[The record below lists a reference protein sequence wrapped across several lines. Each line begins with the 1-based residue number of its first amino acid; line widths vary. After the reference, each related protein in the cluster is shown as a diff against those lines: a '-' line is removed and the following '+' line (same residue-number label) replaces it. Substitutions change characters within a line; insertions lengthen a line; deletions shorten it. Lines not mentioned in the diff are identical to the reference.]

1 MRRDEA
7 ERAVTK
13 TLALVIIVGA
23 GSIMAAPWSWQQ
35 PHATVLEHGGLAW
48 APEPFAFRSGISRR
62 YIDYE
67 NGSDFNTGYTT
78 NAPWKHHP
86 WDANAQGNAAAGS
99 GSQTYI
105 FRRGV
110 IYRGQLTPKDSGTS
124 SNPIRLTSDPSWG
137 EGEACLYGS
146 EAVTN
151 WQQGPAGV
159 HANIPSPGS
168 VWYADLPF
176 APRMVC
182 MVDTTGG
189 ITRIP
194 LARTPNWTITD
205 PTDPLRNCWRWNST
219 TTTNIGANSYLLARS
234 TSLNNADPD
243 YYLGGLVWSE
253 WNNLMSAP
261 YAATIDV
268 RDAGR
273 QSIGFTAA
281 WGGSSPNVIANH
293 RFWLEDKPHYLDQ
306 DGEYW
311 FDKQGTGGRLY
322 LRLPG
327 GIAPSTVTVE
337 AARHVG
343 IIYKFL
349 GSEWHNTEINGLTFR
364 FSNIYWPLHYRDFT
378 DYPLVQSAAIH
389 FEGTGTGLTVRNCVF
404 EYCGTAIRFRA
415 PYLSTSMDNIAVLD
429 NDIRYADHG
438 AIAVQNG
445 PGRPGLLGRV
455 QVLRNRI
462 RDVGLRAFRVNG
474 HHTLHVQ
481 FADTVEIAGNILERM
496 GGSGIF
502 VFGGKSDSANYDAPF
517 TRWLIHHNQVEEC
530 MLCANDWGGVE
541 TWQGGPFYVY
551 NNVVYNPLGRMNFAS
566 ARTGSAYYLDGAFK
580 NFYFNNI
587 AWGTQSWVQT
597 TYADAP
603 WGFQQVHGHF
613 NTFFNNSAHGF
624 RPTFHQQSANTGRV
638 RFFGNLVDA
647 SKSYVFDNKNGTSDG
662 KHYETLAYD
671 WNLATRMQNNF
682 GVFEYSG
689 TVRATPAAFATA
701 LNTRQAM
708 AWATGSGVANSVVQD
723 AGGRDF
729 RPLAGSA
736 AQDSAGRVFVPWA
749 LSRVEGEWH
758 FSLDRKYPTNIL
770 DEAWYM
776 RPAYVGRDTY
786 QNMPSMP
793 LAAVNVTSGSFVA
806 SPFDDWAPGALRLDG
821 ATQYAWS
828 SGSGPNGM
836 TLDIGTNN
844 FVLEVIFR
852 TTAGHT
858 GGVLVSKS
866 ADAGYTLRIDEEGYA
881 VWSIRSSGADVYRV
895 TSGMQVNDGAWHHL
909 LVEYRRGTPNLCNL
923 YLNGVYANGTGA
935 GSPPGAG
942 VMLASAASFY
952 VGRDTGGNYFSGDVD
967 FVRVSRA
974 SLAEAYTTCQELY
987 DWQFGGPQFFD
998 FRSAVP
1004 QGPRDIGALECSYA
1018 GEYVP
1023 AIALQPTNVVVEAGA
1038 AGGVRIPPGN
1048 GLFFAWQRDGVL
1060 LAGETN
1066 PAVRFAPASGIHDGV
1081 YTLIIS
1087 NMAGAVTSAPISV
1100 TVIPEPGL
1108 LLALAAALLA
1118 RRR

>member
-1 MRRDEA
+1 MHRDEA
-7 ERAVTK
+7 KRVATR
-13 TLALVIIVGA
+13 TLALVIMVGA
-23 GSIMAAPWSWQQ
+23 GSIMAAPWSWQR
-35 PHATVLEHGGLAW
+35 PHAAVLEHGGLAW

-67 NGSDFNTGYTT
+67 NGDDFNSGYTT

-105 FRRGV
+105 FKRGV
-110 IYRGQLTPKDSGTS
+110 IYRGQLTPKDSGS
-124 SNPIRLTSDPSWG
+124 ASNPIRLTSDPSWG

-159 HANIPSPGS
+159 HANIPSPSS

-182 MVDTTGG
+182 MVDTTGA

-205 PTDPLRNCWRWNST
+205 PTDPLQNCWRWNSS

-268 RDAGR
+268 RDAAR

-281 WGGSSPNVIANH
+281 WGGSSPNVIVNH

-306 DGEYW
+306 NGEYW
-311 FDKQGTGGRLY
+311 FDKQGAGGRLY
-322 LRLPG
+322 VRLPG

-349 GSEWHNTEINGLTFR
+349 GSEWNHTEISGLTFR

-389 FEGTGTGLTVRNCVF
+389 FEGTGSGLTVRNCVF

-445 PGRPGLLGRV
+445 SGRPGLLGRV

-474 HHTLHVQ
+474 HHTLHVH
-481 FADTVEIAGNILERM
+481 FADAAEIAGNMLERV
-496 GGSGIF
+496 GGAGIF
-502 VFGGKSDSANYDAPF
+502 VFGGKSSDANYDAPF
-517 TRWLIHHNQVEEC
+517 TRWLIHHNRSEEAL
-530 MLCANDWGGVE
+530 LCANDWGAIE

-551 NNVVYNPLGRMNFAS
+551 NNVAYNPLCRMNYAPSRFGA
-566 ARTGSAYYLDGAFK
+566 AYYMDGAFK
-580 NFYFNNI
+580 NYLFNNI
-587 AWGTQSWVQT
+587 AWGTQSWVLNQ
-597 TYADAP
+597 YIAAP
-603 WGFQQVHGHF
+603 AGMMQVYGHV
-613 NTFFNNSAHGF
+613 NTLFNNSLHGF
-624 RPTFHQQSANTGRV
+624 SQTYRHQNTDLTRV
-638 RFFGNLVDA
+638 WYMGNLV
-647 SKSYVFDNKNGTSDG
+647 SVN
-662 KHYETLAYD
+662 
-671 WNLATRMQNNF
+671 MQN
-682 GVFEYSG
+682 V
-689 TVRATPAAFATA
+689 
-701 LNTRQAM
+701 
-708 AWATGSGVANSVVQD
+708 
-723 AGGRDF
+723 GGRDF
-729 RPLAGSA
+729 RPVAGSA
-736 AQDSAGRVFVPWA
+736 AQNSAGRVFVPWS

-758 FSLDRKYPTNIL
+758 FTLNSAAPTTIM
-770 DEAWYM
+770 DTAWYM
-776 RPAYVGRDTY
+776 RPAYVDRATY
-786 QNMPSMP
+786 AGMPTMP
-793 LAAVNVTSGSFVA
+793 LTAVNVTTGSYVA
-806 SPFDDWAPGALRLDG
+806 SPLDWAAPGALRLDG

-828 SGSGPNGM
+828 PGSGPNGM

-852 TTAGHT
+852 AVAGHT
-858 GGVLVSKS
+858 GGVLVAKS
-866 ADAGYTLRIDEEGYA
+866 ADAGYTLALDAEGYLR
-881 VWSIRSSGADVYRV
+881 WSIKNGGAEVYHV

-909 LVEYRRGTPNLCNL
+909 LLEYRRGMPNLCNV
-923 YLNGVYANGTGA
+923 YLDGVYANGASA
-935 GSPPGAG
+935 GSPPGEG
-942 VMLASAASFY
+942 VFIASSAPFY
-952 VGRDTGGNYFSGDVD
+952 AGRDSAGSYFHGDLD
-967 FVRVSRA
+967 FVRVARG
-974 SLAEAYTTCQELY
+974 SLAEAYTTYQELY
-987 DWQFGGPQFFD
+987 DWQFGGPQYFD
-998 FRSAVP
+998 FRGVP
-1004 QGPRDIGALECSYA
+1004 PDGRRDSGALECSYA
-1018 GEYVP
+1018 GEFLPVVVM
-1023 AIALQPTNVVVEAGA
+1023 QPTNVVVEAGA
-1038 AGGVRIPPGN
+1038 AGGIRIPPGN
-1048 GLFFAWQRDGVL
+1048 GLFFAWQRDGVP

-1066 PAVRFAPASGIHDGV
+1066 PAVRFAPAAGNHEGV
-1081 YTLIIS
+1081 YTLMVS
-1087 NMAGAVTSAPISV
+1087 NMAGAVTSAPITVS
-1100 TVIPEPGL
+1100 VIPEPGAVMMAV
-1108 LLALAAALLA
+1108 LAVLGV